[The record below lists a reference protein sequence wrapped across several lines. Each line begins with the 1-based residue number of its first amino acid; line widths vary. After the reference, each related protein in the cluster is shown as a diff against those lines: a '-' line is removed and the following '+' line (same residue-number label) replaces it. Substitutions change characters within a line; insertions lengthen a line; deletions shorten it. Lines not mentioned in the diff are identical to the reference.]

1 MSTNYFLKKGGCGL
15 NGCCEQSW
23 HIGLRARG
31 WRFHFH
37 GNNPMGGCI
46 ESAAKW
52 LEVLEMLLAIR
63 DSNGHAV
70 WRLVDEYDDETSLA
84 EFWAMVEG
92 TRGGRRQE
100 YYGKYVDCDADG
112 WCIDSREFC

>member
-1 MSTNYFLKKGGCGL
+1 MSTNFFMKKGGCGL

-37 GNNPMGGCI
+37 GKSPLGGRI
-46 ESAAKW
+46 GSAADWKGVI
-52 LEVLEMLLAIR
+52 ETLLAIR
-63 DSNGHAV
+63 DSKGEAV
-70 WRLVDEYDDETSLA
+70 WRLVDEYDDEESLA
-84 EFWAMVEG
+84 EFWAMVER

-100 YYGKYVDCDADG
+100 DCGKYIDFDADG